1 MNLKRKNQILAITK
15 ISIVASLYI
24 ILTVLIAPL
33 SYNEIQIRF
42 SEVLLLL
49 CFFDKK
55 YGAGIIVGCA
65 IANLFSPIMLDV
77 LFGTMQT
84 VIAVLLISYL
94 RPLILSLTISVLS
107 MTIIGVEIAFIT
119 SLDMWWLY
127 SLEVMAGEA
136 IVLLLIAYPL
146 SFILKKSET
155 FMKIIKLDLEV
166 KR

>member
-84 VIAVLLISYL
+84 IIAVLLISYL
-94 RPLILSLTISVLS
+94 RPLILSLSLSVLS
-107 MTIIGVEIAFIT
+107 MIIIGVEIAFIT

-166 KR
+166 RR

>member
-84 VIAVLLISYL
+84 IIAVLLISYL
-94 RPLILSLTISVLS
+94 RPLILSLTLSVLS
-107 MTIIGVEIAFIT
+107 MIIIGVEIAFIT

-127 SLEVMAGEA
+127 SLEVIAGEA

-166 KR
+166 RR